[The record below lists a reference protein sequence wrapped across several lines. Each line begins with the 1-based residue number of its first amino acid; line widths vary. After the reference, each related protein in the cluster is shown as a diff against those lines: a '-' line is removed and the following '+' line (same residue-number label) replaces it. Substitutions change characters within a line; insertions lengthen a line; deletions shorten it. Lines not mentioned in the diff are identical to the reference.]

1 MDQGGISRL
10 AQLNISGGSHG
21 TPMGLQENKLDLSFI
36 GTDLVKG
43 DVGGEQTISERII
56 WYLEF

>member
-10 AQLNISGGSHG
+10 VQLNKSGGSHG
-21 TPMGLQENKLDLSFI
+21 TPMGLKENKLDLSFI
-36 GTDLVKG
+36 GTDLVKC
-43 DVGGEQTISERII
+43 DVGGEQSISERII